1 MSFRRTVPAL
11 ALAVSLVS
19 TFAMAAPPEPGAGGG
34 NSGGSGRAGVLSL
47 LPADAV
53 SDHVLNAA
61 GGSIS
66 YTATAGTLDLFGQDG
81 ERNAAIFYTAY
92 VAKDRGNDR
101 PITFVFNG
109 GPGAASAFLSLG
121 LVGPRVLDF
130 GPDGRDG
137 ANARLID
144 NPQSWLDFTDLVL
157 IDPVGTG
164 WSRTVKPD
172 GANEFYNMRSD
183 AESLAKVVA
192 LYVAHNGRG
201 ASPKYILGES
211 YGGLRAAKVATSLR
225 EDQGILI
232 SGIVMLSPL
241 IEGRLVFGAS
251 EFALGAALALPS
263 LVAAEME
270 RRDVFSEEGVRE
282 AQEFALKDYL
292 PALAGPPPS
301 GEAGRAFYGRV
312 ASLTGI
318 PEDVVAKNQ
327 GLIGGAYRKHSD
339 GDGADVVSSYDA
351 SFLAPDPYP
360 ESEAAHGGDPIL
372 DGFVRAYGG
381 AFSAYARDELG
392 FRTDMTYAL
401 LSRSVNEQWNWGG
414 RNGGSR
420 LTASATDDLKETLAL
435 VPSFRL
441 LVAQGYSDIVTP
453 FGVNKYVLDHMP
465 AAFADRV
472 ALKLYRGGHMFYT
485 RPASRAAF
493 TSDAKTF
500 FTTRPQAAAPAEQSN

>member
-1 MSFRRTVPAL
+1 MSFRRMVPAL
-11 ALAVSLVS
+11 VLAFSLASTLAL
-19 TFAMAAPPEPGAGGG
+19 AAPPEQGAGSG
-34 NSGGSGRAGVLSL
+34 NSGSSGRAGVLSL

-61 GGSIS
+61 GRSIA

-81 ERNAAIFYTAY
+81 ERSAAIFYTAY
-92 VAKDRGNDR
+92 VAKEREAGR

-137 ANARLID
+137 ANAKLVD

-157 IDPVGTG
+157 IDPIGTG

-172 GANEFYNMRSD
+172 ANEFYNMRSD
-183 AESLAKVVA
+183 AESLAKAIA
-192 LYVAHNGRG
+192 LYVAHNGHG
-201 ASPKYILGES
+201 DSPKYILGES

-225 EDQGILI
+225 EDQGILV

-263 LVAAEME
+263 LAAAEME
-270 RRDVFSEEGVRE
+270 RRNAFSEEGIRD
-282 AQEFALKDYL
+282 AQDFALKDYL

-327 GLIGGAYRKHSD
+327 GFIGGAYRKHSD
-339 GDGADVVSSYDA
+339 GDGVDVVSAYDA

-381 AFSAYARDELG
+381 AFSTYARDELG
-392 FRTDMTYAL
+392 FRTDMTYTL
-401 LSRSVNEQWNWGG
+401 LSSFVNERWNWGG
-414 RNGGSR
+414 RDGGSR
-420 LTASATDDLKETLAL
+420 LTASATDDLKETLSL
-435 VPSFRL
+435 LPSFRL

-465 AAFADRV
+465 TAFADRV

-493 TSDAKTF
+493 TGDAKTF
-500 FTTRPQAAAPAEQSN
+500 FTMRPRAVAPAATSN